1 VGNLCRDRSW
11 PKKLFKLKYL
21 LMSQF
26 CFELVFIIVV
36 LYDCFL
42 ELALSQWD
50 AITKNLKAHL
60 NPKNIII

>member
-1 VGNLCRDRSW
+1 
-11 PKKLFKLKYL
+11 
-21 LMSQF
+21 MSQF